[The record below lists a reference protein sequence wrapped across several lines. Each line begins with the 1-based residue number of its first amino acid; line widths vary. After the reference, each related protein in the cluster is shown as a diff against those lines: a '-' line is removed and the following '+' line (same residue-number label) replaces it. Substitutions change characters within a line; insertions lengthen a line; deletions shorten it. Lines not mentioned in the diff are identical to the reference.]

1 MYKNHS
7 HWFYNEY
14 SETKGYFEKDVT
26 YVMGSNIYLK
36 KIKDLIG
43 RTRHPRGWFTPRAAK
58 KEIRNIP
65 RSPIEHIS
73 NLVDR
78 FNFDGRLL
86 IYKNGIVT
94 KYFDKSKFWMA
105 MDSKKS
111 RQYYWKPVGEEWNL
125 SDQIKIL
132 KKIYP
137 DFILNDGE
145 TNRYFY
151 YSYKY
156 ILGEEFERWK
166 HDKTEKDQNE
176 MYKKI
181 VTFLKKEY
189 EKFLPYCKRVYQI
202 SDIIIDENRNL
213 HLIDREEF
221 VLVKNKNLLK
231 FIYNNIENIIDFISM
246 QIEFNQLGEQE
257 LSIDHKEEIYI
268 KIHNNKNETK
278 IYKF

>member
-1 MYKNHS
+1 VYKNHS

-14 SETKGYFEKDVT
+14 SETKGYFEKDAT

-36 KIKDLIG
+36 KIKDLREKI
-43 RTRHPRGWFTPRAAK
+43 RHPRGWFIPKTAK
-58 KEIRNIP
+58 KEIKNIP

-73 NLVDR
+73 NLVNR
-78 FNFDGRLL
+78 FNFEGRLL

-105 MDSKKS
+105 MDSK
-111 RQYYWKPVGEEWNL
+111 WNL

-145 TNRYFY
+145 TNGYFY

-156 ILGEEFERWK
+156 IPGEEFGRWK
-166 HDKTEKDQNE
+166 HDKTAKDQNE

-189 EKFLPYCKRVYQI
+189 EKFLPYCKKVYQI

-221 VLVKNKNLLK
+221 VLVKDKNLLE
-231 FIYNNIENIIDFISM
+231 FFYNNIENIIDFISM
-246 QIEFNQLGEQE
+246 QIEFKQLGK
-257 LSIDHKEEIYI
+257 KEEIYI
-268 KIHNNKNETK
+268 KTHNNKNETK